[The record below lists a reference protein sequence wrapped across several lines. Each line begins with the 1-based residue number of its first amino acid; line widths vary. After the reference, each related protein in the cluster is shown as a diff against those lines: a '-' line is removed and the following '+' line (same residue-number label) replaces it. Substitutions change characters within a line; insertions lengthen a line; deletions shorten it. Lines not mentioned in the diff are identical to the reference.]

1 MNYPLMMTCAFMLF
15 EHNPL
20 IRMGE
25 LLMQN
30 AEDDEIES
38 TYWRACRLTGM
49 ICLSRAADGLEISRE
64 MIKRELVLLLKE
76 QVNRTEEAEPALIFA
91 IEQLMEPPA

>member
-1 MNYPLMMTCAFMLF
+1 MLF
-15 EHNPL
+15 AHNPL

-25 LLMQN
+25 FLMQN
-30 AEDDEIES
+30 AENYEIDS
-38 TYWRACRLTGM
+38 TYWKACRLTGM

-64 MIKRELVLLLKE
+64 MIKHELVLLLKE

-91 IEQLMEPPA
+91 IEQLIEPPA